1 MGFCDYNKNIMKN
14 CGCGNSIPDER
25 LTLGFKVCLPCGERI
40 AQKKKPY
47 GYVHYG
53 HKTAGSI
60 VVTTKAAFDNYSKV
74 SYRMNKGSNMGYAS
88 RISTSF

>member
-1 MGFCDYNKNIMKN
+1 MNK
-14 CGCGNSIPDER
+14 CGCGNLIPNER
-25 LTLGFKVCLPCGERI
+25 YDLGFKICLTCGDKI
-40 AQKKKPY
+40 AHKKKPY

-60 VVTTKAAFDNYSKV
+60 VVTSKAGFENYSKV